1 MARCITFRIRQTVIT
16 GAFFVLQKQENCIRT
31 SGKKK
36 TDNATSKQWITYDP
50 LQNTQETKRRP
61 FVRCN
66 PDVQWTCERKLLS
79 FRKNF
84 PPSSS
89 QGPASDRT
97 FLEKWFR
104 FVVSCAVRN
113 EHPEKFTSISLN
125 YSTTSTWTCYLA
137 LFGNLGSHDEALR
150 RIRDWRE

>member
-16 GAFFVLQKQENCIRT
+16 GAFFCSSEARKLHPYVRE
-31 SGKKK
+31 KK